1 MNRFHLG
8 SVIHLE
14 KGHSGNESPDKAH
27 EHPFQQERPADEPV
41 GGPHIFHDAHFP
53 PTGKDRNA
61 DRIGNNEKGGNG
73 KHDDEENASQA
84 QDTCQLEEMFHH
96 FLSKFSRFHS
106 GHLFDLGH
114 DFLDAFRFI
123 HLDFKGIREGVVLS
137 QGIKELFLFA
147 EPFLEILQGFFLCH
161 ALDFHD
167 APRRLELLLYLT
179 ALHARCGIR
188 HIDRHLDLIFQVLGK
203 VIDIENHRQK
213 EPQDKD
219 GKGNRRHGRN
229 THKGVAF

>member
-1 MNRFHLG
+1 
-8 SVIHLE
+8 
-14 KGHSGNESPDKAH
+14 
-27 EHPFQQERPADEPV
+27 
-41 GGPHIFHDAHFP
+41 
-53 PTGKDRNA
+53 
-61 DRIGNNEKGGNG
+61 
-73 KHDDEENASQA
+73 
-84 QDTCQLEEMFHH
+84 MFHH